1 MREQYKK
8 LVRDRV
14 PSLLRDKGIK
24 YETETLSQE
33 EYRQALRE
41 KLMEEAQ
48 ELADAS
54 EINLAVEIADLL
66 EVIDA
71 LMEAYGI
78 KQEEVFLAQDEKRAE
93 KGDFDEHTELLWT
106 EDDSSEGEA

>member
-1 MREQYKK
+1 MRQEYKK

-14 PSLLRDKGIK
+14 PGLLSKKGIQ
-24 YETETLSQE
+24 YETCTLTTT

-41 KLMEEAQ
+41 KLMEEAK
-48 ELADAS
+48 EVADA
-54 EINLAVEIADLL
+54 EEVNLAVEIADLL

-78 KQEEVFLAQDEKRAE
+78 QQEEVFLAQDEKRAE
-93 KGDFDEHTELLWT
+93 KGDFQEHTELVWT
-106 EDDSSEGEA
+106 EDRPS